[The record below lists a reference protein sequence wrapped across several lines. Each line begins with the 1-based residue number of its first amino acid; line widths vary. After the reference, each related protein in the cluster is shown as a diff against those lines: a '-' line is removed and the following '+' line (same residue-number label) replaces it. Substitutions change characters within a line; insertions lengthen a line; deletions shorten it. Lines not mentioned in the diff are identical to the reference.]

1 VIQPTVALAIGLG
14 VALAVIDSVAW
25 RIASAMFDR
34 ERLIL
39 GKPATRGR
47 A

>member
-1 VIQPTVALAIGLG
+1 VTAVAI
-14 VALAVIDSVAW
+14 AVIDAAAW

-39 GKPATRGR
+39 GRASTRS
-47 A
+47 AE